1 MQIAVAGLEPTI
13 IAPKAIA
20 LPTWPYRINNSYK
33 DSFHH
38 FIELRCCKN
47 NYNISRADCCGL

>member
-47 NYNISRADCCGL
+47 NK